1 MSCKL
6 QNQVARQDSR
16 HKGPEESR
24 DAKHAYC
31 LNASTANVGW
41 PCFENAT
48 SKESLL
54 WRTTRGKA
62 FSRWPEETLQRHPQ
76 KASQKFRRY
85 VYLEDPSF
93 IIGLINTKVKQHKLK
108 LASLNNPLLATL
120 TSLTEIKQAN
130 VNHPYNWTDIGD
142 K

>member
-1 MSCKL
+1 MPDEQLPKKVFYGEL
-6 QNQVARQDSR
+6 Q
-16 HKGPEESR
+16 E
-24 DAKHAYC
+24 
-31 LNASTANVGW
+31 
-41 PCFENAT
+41 
-48 SKESLL
+48 
-54 WRTTRGKA
+54 GKC
-62 FSRWPEETLQRHPQ
+62 SHGGQKKRYKDTL

-85 VYLEDPSF
+85 EYLEDHSF

-142 K
+142 KYGELAFRSRAQ